1 MRTAAITALCALTI
15 ILALFGAESI
25 YSSLQSPEL
34 PTNIEE
40 WTTEQLE
47 DQQFDYID
55 AIEVIKDEQ
64 RRRERLS
71 ARNAQ

>member
-1 MRTAAITALCALTI
+1 MKTLSN
-15 ILALFGAESI
+15 ILLAVTVVLAMFGAK
-25 YSSLQSPEL
+25 SLYDTHKTPEL

-64 RRRERLS
+64 RRRARL
-71 ARNAQ
+71 ADRKY

>member
-1 MRTAAITALCALTI
+1 MKTTAVTALCVLTI

-34 PTNIEE
+34 SANIEE

-64 RRRERLS
+64 RRRERLA

>member
-1 MRTAAITALCALTI
+1 MRTSAITALCALTI
-15 ILALFGAESI
+15 ILALFGAKSI

-64 RRRERLS
+64 RRRERLA